1 MKPSIG
7 GGFAMKIVLDLS
19 QLLEDGE
26 LTPAE
31 AEKLKR
37 LSVKS
42 TGSLGFNILI
52 GFGVI
57 AVAIGA
63 IALVPDA
70 MTGIVLGSIVFGIG
84 LALLYYSP
92 LEWGVL
98 GNMCV
103 ILGALGLGGGVVYMS
118 EGSIWAFLG
127 CAIGFAVAGVIS
139 RSGLLVALAVL
150 ALSSVLGARTGYF
163 HASYFLG
170 IKEPTLTI
178 IAFSL
183 IALAAYQISLM
194 VQAAYERLAI
204 MAARVS
210 ILLVNFG
217 FWIGSLW
224 GDRLEQISGMIGRT
238 KENVLTIPRLYFV
251 VGWALALI
259 AFAVWAM
266 RNDRRWVVN
275 VCAVFGAIHFYTQFF
290 ERLGPNPLA
299 ILLGGISALGIA
311 IAIWQFNKRAVANPS

>member
-1 MKPSIG
+1 
-7 GGFAMKIVLDLS
+7 MKIVLDLS
-19 QLLEDGE
+19 QLVEDGE
-26 LTPAE
+26 LTPLE
-31 AEKLKR
+31 AEKLKK

-42 TGSLGFNILI
+42 TGSLAFNILI

-57 AVAIGA
+57 AVAVGA

-70 MTGIVLGSIVFGIG
+70 TTGIVLGAVVLAIG
-84 LALLYYSP
+84 LALLYYAP

-98 GNMCV
+98 GNIC
-103 ILGALGLGGGVVYMS
+103 ILLGALGLGGGVIYMT
-118 EGSIWAFLG
+118 EGSVWAFLG
-127 CAIGFAVAGVIS
+127 CAIGFAIAAVIA
-139 RSGLLVALAVL
+139 RSGLLMALAVL

-170 IKEPTLTI
+170 IKEPSLTI
-178 IAFSL
+178 VAFSL
-183 IALAAYQISLM
+183 LTLAAYQVSLL
-194 VQAAYERLAI
+194 VQAAYERLAL

-224 GDRLEQISGMIGRT
+224 GDRLEQLSGFFGG
-238 KENVLTIPRLYFV
+238 KAPTIPRLAFV
-251 VGWALALI
+251 IGWALALI
-259 AFAVWAM
+259 AFAIWAM
-266 RNDRRWVVN
+266 KNDRRWVVN

-299 ILLGGISALGIA
+299 ILIGGVSALGIA
-311 IAIWQFNKRAVANPS
+311 IAIWQFNKKAVANPS

>member
-1 MKPSIG
+1 MKV
-7 GGFAMKIVLDLS
+7 VLDLS

-26 LTPAE
+26 ITQAE
-31 AEKLKR
+31 ADKLKR

-42 TGSLGFNILI
+42 TGSLAFNILI
-52 GFGVI
+52 GFGVV
-57 AVAIGA
+57 AVAVGA
-63 IALVPDA
+63 VLIVPDA
-70 MTGIVLGSIVFGIG
+70 ITGIVLGSII
-84 LALLYYSP
+84 LALGLVLLHYSRV
-92 LEWGVL
+92 EWGVL
-98 GNMCV
+98 GNICV
-103 ILGALGLGGGVVYMS
+103 VLGALGLGGGVVYMT
-118 EGSIWAFLG
+118 EGSLWAFLG
-127 CAIGFAVAGVIS
+127 CAIGFAVAGIVA
-139 RSGLLVALAVL
+139 RSGLLIALAVL

-178 IAFSL
+178 VAFSL
-183 IALAAYQISLM
+183 IALAAYQVSLT
-194 VQAAYERLAI
+194 VGAAHERLAL

-224 GDRLEQISGMIGRT
+224 GDRLEQVSAFLGRT
-238 KENVLTIPRLYFV
+238 KENIIFIPRLYFV
-251 VGWALALI
+251 IGWALALI

-299 ILLGGISALGIA
+299 VLLAGVTALGIA
-311 IAIWQFNKRAVANPS
+311 IAIWQYNKKTVANPS

>member
-1 MKPSIG
+1 MKV
-7 GGFAMKIVLDLS
+7 VLDLS

-26 LTPAE
+26 ITQVE

-42 TGSLGFNILI
+42 TGSLAFNILI
-52 GFGVI
+52 GFGVV

-63 IALVPDA
+63 ILLVPDA
-70 MTGIVLGSIVFGIG
+70 MTGIVLGAII
-84 LALLYYSP
+84 LALGLVLLHYARV
-92 LEWGVL
+92 EWGVL
-98 GNMCV
+98 GNICV
-103 ILGALGLGGGVVYMS
+103 ILGALGLGGGVVYMT
-118 EGSIWAFLG
+118 EGSLWAFLG
-127 CAIGFAVAGVIS
+127 CAIGFAIAGVIA

-183 IALAAYQISLM
+183 ITLAAYQVSLM
-194 VQAAYERLAI
+194 VSAVYERLAL

-224 GDRLEQISGMIGRT
+224 GDRLEQLTGVLGRT

-251 VGWALALI
+251 IGWALALI

-275 VCAVFGAIHFYTQFF
+275 VCSVFGAIHFYTQFF

-299 ILLGGISALGIA
+299 ILLAGVTALGIA
-311 IAIWQFNKRAVANPS
+311 IAIWQYNKKAVANPS

>member
-1 MKPSIG
+1 MKV
-7 GGFAMKIVLDLS
+7 VLDLS

-26 LTPAE
+26 ITQAE
-31 AEKLKR
+31 ADKLKR

-42 TGSLGFNILI
+42 TGSLAFNILI

-70 MTGIVLGSIVFGIG
+70 MTGIILGAIV
-84 LALLYYSP
+84 LALGLVILHQSP
-92 LEWGVL
+92 VEWGVL
-98 GNMCV
+98 GNICV
-103 ILGALGLGGGVVYMS
+103 ILGALGLGGGVVYMT
-118 EGSIWAFLG
+118 EGSVWAFLG
-127 CAIGFAVAGVIS
+127 GAVGFAVAGVVA
-139 RSGLLVALAVL
+139 RSGLLIALSII

-183 IALAAYQISLM
+183 ITLASYQVSLM
-194 VQAAYERLAI
+194 VSAAYERLAL

-224 GDRLEQISGMIGRT
+224 GDRLEQLTDVLGRT
-238 KENVLTIPRLYFV
+238 KENVFTIPRLYFV
-251 VGWALALI
+251 IGWALALI

-275 VCAVFGAIHFYTQFF
+275 VCSVFGAIHFYTQFF

-299 ILLGGISALGIA
+299 ILLGGVSALGIA
-311 IAIWQFNKRAVANPS
+311 IAIWQFNKKAVANPS

>member
-1 MKPSIG
+1 MKV
-7 GGFAMKIVLDLS
+7 VLDLS

-26 LTPAE
+26 ITQTE
-31 AEKLKR
+31 ADKLKR

-42 TGSLGFNILI
+42 TGSLAFNILI
-52 GFGVI
+52 GFGVV

-70 MTGIVLGSIVFGIG
+70 ITGIVLGAIVLGLG
-84 LALLYYSP
+84 LAILHQSP
-92 LEWGVL
+92 VEWGVL
-98 GNMCV
+98 GNICV
-103 ILGALGLGGGVVYMS
+103 ILGALGLGGGIVYMT
-118 EGSIWAFLG
+118 EGSVWAFLG
-127 CAIGFAVAGVIS
+127 CAVGFAVAGVVA

-183 IALAAYQISLM
+183 ITLACYQVSLM
-194 VQAAYERLAI
+194 VGAAYERLAL

-224 GDRLEQISGMIGRT
+224 GDRLEQLSPLFGRGGTNPIFISRPVFGI
-238 KENVLTIPRLYFV
+238 
-251 VGWALALI
+251 GWALALI
-259 AFAVWAM
+259 VFAVWAM

-290 ERLGPNPLA
+290 EKLGANPLT
-299 ILLGGISALGIA
+299 ILLAGVTALGIA
-311 IAIWQFNKRAVANPS
+311 IAIWQFNKKAVANPS

>member
-1 MKPSIG
+1 MKV
-7 GGFAMKIVLDLS
+7 VLDLS

-26 LTPAE
+26 ITQAE

-42 TGSLGFNILI
+42 TGSLAFNILI

-57 AVAIGA
+57 AVALGA
-63 IALVPDA
+63 IMLVPDA
-70 MTGIVLGSIVFGIG
+70 VTGIVLGAIILTLG
-84 LALLYYSP
+84 LVLLYYARV
-92 LEWGVL
+92 EWGVL
-98 GNMCV
+98 GNICV
-103 ILGALGLGGGVVYMS
+103 VLGALGLGGGVVYMS

-127 CAIGFAVAGVIS
+127 CAIGFAAAGIVA
-139 RSGLLVALAVL
+139 RSGLLIALAVL

-183 IALAAYQISLM
+183 LTLAAYQISLM
-194 VQAAYERLAI
+194 VGAVYERLAL

-224 GDRLEQISGMIGRT
+224 GDRLEQLSGLFGRA
-238 KENVLTIPRLYFV
+238 KENVLTIPRIAFV
-251 VGWALALI
+251 VGWALALL

-266 RNDRRWVVN
+266 ARDRRWVVN

-299 ILLGGISALGIA
+299 ILLGGVSALGIA
-311 IAIWQFNKRAVANPS
+311 IAIWQFNKKAVAQPA